1 MTKEL
6 VDKLTFTEIQ
16 VDPKFYK
23 HIIGK
28 NGANVNRLKDELEV
42 TINISENDGR
52 NIIRIEGSKEGVDT
66 TKQVKKFNPC
76 NYLSFLIYNKV
87 KILI

>member
-6 VDKLTFTEIQ
+6 VEKLTFTEIQ

-66 TKQVKKFNPC
+66 TKQVKKCIPY
-76 NYLSFLIYNKV
+76 NYLLILIYYKVINK
-87 KILI
+87 